1 MTLYDLI
8 IIGAGPSG
16 LACAIEA
23 KKKGLSVLVLD
34 KGAVAD
40 AIRRF
45 PIDMTF
51 FSTPEL
57 LAIGGV
63 PFTTAGFRPTRV
75 ECVRY
80 YQMISKYF
88 DLSVEQDVE
97 VVEIRPQVGS
107 FEVISAK
114 ESYKAKNVVD
124 ATGYF
129 DHPNNFDVPGSDL
142 PKVRR
147 YYDEPYGYFG
157 KDVAVIGGKNSAVET
172 ALDLFRNGARVT
184 LIHRRKT
191 LDHGIKYWILPD
203 IENRIKSGEIRALFE
218 TTVVRVSEA
227 AIAVEGDHPEE
238 LPNDAVFVM
247 IGYCPDTTLLRKAGV
262 EIDSDSQAP
271 VHNPETMET
280 NVKGLFVAGS
290 IAAGK
295 FNNKIFIENG
305 RMHGEL
311 IVKTVTHSR

>member
-23 KKKGLSVLVLD
+23 KKRGLSALVLD

-45 PIDMTF
+45 PVDMTF

-57 LAIGGV
+57 LEVGGA

-80 YQMISKYF
+80 YQMVSRFF
-88 DLSVEQDVE
+88 DLAVNQGVE
-97 VVEIRPQVGS
+97 VTEIRPQSGS
-107 FEVISAK
+107 FDVITAK
-114 ESYKAKNVVD
+114 EVYRAKNVVD

-129 DHPNNFDVPGSDL
+129 DHPNRFEVPGSDL

-147 YYDEPYGYFG
+147 FYDEPYGYFG
-157 KDVAVIGGKNSAVET
+157 QDVAVVGGKNSAVEI

-184 LIHRRKT
+184 LIHHAKT
-191 LDHGIKYWILPD
+191 LSHGIKYWILPD
-203 IENRIKSGEIRALFE
+203 IENRIKSGDIKALFE
-218 TTVVRVSEA
+218 TRVAGVTEDS
-227 AIAVEGDHPEE
+227 IIVEGAQREE
-238 LPNDAVFVM
+238 LANDTVFVM

-262 EIDSDSQAP
+262 QIDPETQAP
-271 VHNPETMET
+271 VHDPARMET
-280 NVKGLFVAGS
+280 NVRGLFVAGS

-305 RMHGEL
+305 RMHGAL
-311 IVKTVTHSR
+311 IVRAIAGSR